1 MIKHSFD
8 TLEPDMWK
16 LISIVIPK
24 VKASFVDLA
33 YSMGFGIEDVRGL
46 EGDYRDSGERCRKL
60 FEDWL
65 AGSRG
70 CKPKTW
76 GKLLE
81 RIREV
86 SQLDAAAKEIKE
98 QLLSSKT

>member
-1 MIKHSFD
+1 
-8 TLEPDMWK
+8 MWK

-24 VKASFVDLA
+24 VKASCGTLA

-46 EGDYRDSGERCRKL
+46 ERDFKDSSERCCKL

-65 AGSRG
+65 SGSRG
-70 CKPKTW
+70 CTPKTW

-81 RIREV
+81 RIRQVDE
-86 SQLDAAAKEIKE
+86 LHAAAGDIKK
-98 QLLSSKT
+98 QLLGSKQ